1 LATANRVFV
10 NLEMPEKIYQK
21 KGDPETMCPADG
33 YVMFRNSELVCG
45 RIGKVWLTQ
54 AVCGRIG
61 KVWLTQ

>member
-45 RIGKVWLTQ
+45 RIGKVRLTQ
-54 AVCGRIG
+54 ASG
-61 KVWLTQ
+61 